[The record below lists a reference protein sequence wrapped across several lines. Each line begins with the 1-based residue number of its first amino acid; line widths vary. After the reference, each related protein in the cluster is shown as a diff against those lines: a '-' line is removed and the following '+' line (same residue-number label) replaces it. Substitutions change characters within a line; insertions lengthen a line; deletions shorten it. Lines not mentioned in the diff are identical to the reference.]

1 MSGYR
6 WRNDLSTCES
16 QTMISVVA
24 GFATA
29 FFFAIGMI
37 AAARASRTVHAT
49 QVVALSALISS
60 LFVVPWALSDG
71 VPALTTGQAGLMLLS
86 GIGNIF
92 GFLCVYTA
100 LKYGKVGLVAPIVAT
115 EGGIA
120 ALIASILGRSVDP
133 IIAFVL
139 LIIVLG
145 IVIGARSHD
154 PEPFPGEKP
163 VRAALFAVAGSLL
176 FAMGLVAVG
185 LLSGDVPLSWV
196 LLPARL
202 VGVVILT
209 LPLLV
214 LGRLRVP
221 RRILAWVVLLATV
234 DVIAISIYTIGAA
247 SNLPVTAVLASQ
259 MAPLAAVLAF
269 VLFKERLGRG
279 QIVGLVV
286 MMAGMTVLG
295 VLQ

>member
-1 MSGYR
+1 
-6 WRNDLSTCES
+6 
-16 QTMISVVA
+16 MISVVA

-60 LFVVPWALSDG
+60 IFVVPWALSEGIPD
-71 VPALTTGQAGLMLLS
+71 LTAGQVGLMLLS

-133 IIAFVL
+133 LVAFVL

-154 PEPFPGEKP
+154 PEPFAGEKP

-202 VGVVILT
+202 VGVVILA

-214 LGRLRVP
+214 LGRMRVP
-221 RRILAWVVLLATV
+221 RRILAWVALLATA
-234 DVIAISIYTIGAA
+234 DVFAISIYTIGAA

-286 MMAGMTVLG
+286 MMGGMTVLG

>member
-1 MSGYR
+1 MV
-6 WRNDLSTCES
+6 
-16 QTMISVVA
+16 SVVA

-49 QVVALSALISS
+49 QVVAVSALISS
-60 LFVVPWALSDG
+60 LLVVPWALMDG
-71 VPALTTGQAGLMLLS
+71 VPSLTVNQALLMVLS
-86 GIGNIF
+86 GVGNIF

-145 IVIGARSHD
+145 IIIGARSHD
-154 PEPFPGEKP
+154 PEPFPGEQP
-163 VRAALFAVAGSLL
+163 VRAAAFAVLGALL
-176 FAMGLVAVG
+176 FAAGLVAVG
-185 LLSGDVPLSWV
+185 LLSGDVPLPWV

-202 VGVVILT
+202 VGVVVLAI
-209 LPLLV
+209 PLLV
-214 LGRLRVP
+214 MGRLRVP
-221 RRILAWVVLLATV
+221 RPILGWVALLATV
-234 DVIAISIYTIGAA
+234 DVIAISIYTVGA
-247 SNLPVTAVLASQ
+247 SVNLPVTAVLASQ

-269 VLFKERLGRG
+269 VLFKERLGKG
-279 QIVGLVV
+279 QIAGLVL
-286 MMAGMTVLG
+286 MMIGMTTLG
-295 VLQ
+295 ILQ

>member
-1 MSGYR
+1 MV
-6 WRNDLSTCES
+6 
-16 QTMISVVA
+16 SVVA

-29 FFFAIGMI
+29 VFFAIGMI

-49 QVVALSALISS
+49 QVVALAAIVAS
-60 LFVVPWALSDG
+60 LLVVPWAVFEG
-71 VPALTTGQAGLMLLS
+71 VPSLTTGQFALMVLS
-86 GIGNIF
+86 GIGNVF

-100 LKYGKVGLVAPIVAT
+100 LKHGKVGLVAPIVAT

-139 LIIVLG
+139 VIVVLG
-145 IVIGARSHD
+145 IIIGARSHD
-154 PEPFPGEKP
+154 PEPFPDEKP
-163 VRAALFAVAGSLL
+163 VRAALFAVVGALM
-176 FAMGLVAVG
+176 FAMSLVAIG

-196 LLPARL
+196 LLPARV
-202 VGVVILT
+202 VGVVFLA

-214 LGRLRVP
+214 MGRLRVP
-221 RRILAWVVLLATV
+221 RQILAWVVLLASV
-234 DVIAISIYTIGAA
+234 DVIAISTYTLGAA
-247 SNLPVTAVLASQ
+247 NNLPVTAVLASQ

-279 QIVGLVV
+279 QIGGLVL
-286 MMAGMTVLG
+286 MMAGMTALG
-295 VLQ
+295 LLQ